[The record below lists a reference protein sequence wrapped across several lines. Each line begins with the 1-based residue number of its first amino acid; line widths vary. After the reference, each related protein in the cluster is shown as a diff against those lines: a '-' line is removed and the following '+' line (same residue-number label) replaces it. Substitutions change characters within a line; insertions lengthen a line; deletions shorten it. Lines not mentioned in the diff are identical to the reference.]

1 MDAVELLGNPYALQE
16 ETYRVSAGYHPAAG
30 GAASFNY
37 FDGTFAASA
46 EAAEAPIAPE
56 VDVAPVLVQ
65 QVSDY
70 QDYSGRFST

>member
-1 MDAVELLGNPYALQE
+1 MRFKKKPIVLALAI
-16 ETYRVSAGYHPAAG
+16 TLAAG

-46 EAAEAPIAPE
+46 QAAEAPIAPE

-70 QDYSGRFST
+70 QTHSGSVRSRG